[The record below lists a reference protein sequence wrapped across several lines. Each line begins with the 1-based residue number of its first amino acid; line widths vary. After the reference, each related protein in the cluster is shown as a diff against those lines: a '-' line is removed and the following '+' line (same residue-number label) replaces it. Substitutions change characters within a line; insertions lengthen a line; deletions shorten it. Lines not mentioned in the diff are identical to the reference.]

1 MPDRLLHRE
10 VSNTE
15 NLLNVNKQLTKLQ
28 EEIKTLF
35 ENIEVVFFSID
46 LENYVINQMSSA
58 CKQVYGYAPE
68 EFGNNLNLWY
78 EVIHPDDKY
87 LLRNHEEYLAQ
98 GLKLSYQY
106 RIIHKDGSVR
116 WLDSKII
123 PTVNKEGKL
132 VRIDGIANDITEKK
146 LSEKK
151 ISQAERLLSEA
162 QHLAKLGNW
171 NVDLVRNELFCSE
184 ELRRILGIDRDYVL
198 SSEEATAMIYPEDRD
213 NLINEI
219 NRISATG
226 ETLKISFRI
235 IRKGDGEIRTVDSVI
250 GTAKSRNGTLKRIYG
265 ITRDVTLRT
274 KLIHEAEQ
282 NKLLLYQISHDLRSP
297 LNSAKNY
304 IYLAQKRVNNE
315 TANMYLAKIHDAYNK
330 MEHRI
335 LSLLDIQRLNMT
347 EVHLKKISLK
357 ELIGEIIGSIDGLKG
372 YTEVDISLD
381 INVNEDFFSNK
392 QYLHSIIHNLIIN
405 AITHRRNIP
414 DAYIR
419 VSAHTTDQNLVIV
432 IADNGTGIPAEMKS
446 KVFEKFVKGDSS
458 VNGTGLGLYI
468 VKNLVKKLK
477 GTITFES
484 ELMEGTTFT
493 ITFPALHPEE

>member
-1 MPDRLLHRE
+1 MPDELLHRE
-10 VSNTE
+10 MSNTE
-15 NLLNVNKQLTKLQ
+15 NLLNVNKQLSKLQ
-28 EEIKTLF
+28 EETKTLF

-46 LENYVINQMSSA
+46 LENYVVNQMSSA
-58 CKQVYGYAPE
+58 CTQVYGYTPD
-68 EFGNNLNLWY
+68 EFRNNLNLWY

-87 LLRNHEEYLAQ
+87 LLRNHEEYLAK

-106 RIIHKDGSVR
+106 RVIHKEGSIR
-116 WLDSKII
+116 WIDSKII
-123 PTVNKEGKL
+123 PTLSKEGKL

-146 LSEKK
+146 KSEKK
-151 ISQAERLLSEA
+151 IRQAERLLSEA
-162 QHLAKLGNW
+162 QHLAKMGNW

-184 ELRRILGIDRDYVL
+184 ELRRIIGIDKDSIL
-198 SSEEATAMIYPEDRD
+198 SLQEASDMIHAEDRD

-219 NRISATG
+219 KRISATG
-226 ETLKISFRI
+226 ETLKIAFRI
-235 IRKGDGEIRTVDSVI
+235 MRKSDGEIRTMDSI
-250 GTAKSRNGTLKRIYG
+250 IETARNRNGTPKRIYG
-265 ITRDVTLRT
+265 ITRDVTERT

-304 IYLAQKRVNNE
+304 IYLAQKRVNNQ

-335 LSLLDIQRLNMT
+335 LSLLDIQRLNMA

-357 ELIGEIIGSIDGLKG
+357 ELIREIIGSIDGLKG
-372 YTEVDISLD
+372 YTEVNISLD
-381 INVNEDFFSNK
+381 INVQEDFYTDK

-405 AITHRRNIP
+405 AITHRKNIP
-414 DAYIR
+414 DAWIR
-419 VSAHTTDQNLVIV
+419 ISAHTDNQNLVIV
-432 IADNGTGIPAEMKS
+432 ISDNGIGIPDDMKP

-477 GTITFES
+477 GDITFES
-484 ELMEGTTFT
+484 EPMKGTTFT
-493 ITFPALHPEE
+493 ITFPMFRIKE